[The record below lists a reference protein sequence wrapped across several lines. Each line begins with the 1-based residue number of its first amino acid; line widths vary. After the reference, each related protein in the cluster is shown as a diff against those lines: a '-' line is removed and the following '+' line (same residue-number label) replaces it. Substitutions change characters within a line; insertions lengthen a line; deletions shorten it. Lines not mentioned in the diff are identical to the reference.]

1 VNSESRDTTTT
12 YLSDMSI
19 TEHPEH
25 PEHTER
31 TELALVEQD
40 PADQPRYGDL
50 LESRYSRRAVLTG
63 VAASAA
69 TAVGAA
75 IVLPSLPAV
84 AQVSSAT
91 PAAGAGAAAGAA
103 AGAGFTTPTNVTFS
117 ALSSFPITDD
127 TVRVPDGYV
136 VDVIMRWGDPVVK
149 GAPAFDVS
157 KQTAS
162 SQAAQSGYN
171 HDFQAFFPLG
181 TAGTEGVLFVNHE
194 YTDGSKMFPG
204 YSSPARAELAKL
216 KEWVDIELEAHGG
229 TVVEL
234 ERADG
239 GKGPW
244 KTRFGTRN
252 RRITANT
259 KMTFSGP
266 AAKDPRLGSSVVGML
281 NNCGGG
287 VTPWGTVL
295 TAEENFNQ
303 YFANA
308 ARVADPIARESHARY
323 GISAGESPRAWER
336 VYPGRFD
343 SSVNPDEPYK
353 YGWIVEIDPD
363 DPNSTPI
370 KHTALGRFKHEAATT
385 VIAPTGQLVV
395 YTGDDE
401 RFDYFYKYVSWG
413 TYDAA
418 AGKANSKLLTE
429 GTLYV
434 AKLRPDGTAEWIPL
448 VFGSRLELSGPKFD
462 SQSDILIRTRQAAD
476 AVGAT
481 KMDRPEDIETNP
493 KTGKVYVA
501 LTNNSNRRTVVAD
514 EAERASNP
522 RVDNRTGHI
531 LEISEAKNNAAARE
545 FTWNVFIMA
554 GDPGIGTLV
563 DSPAGNRKGTD
574 LYFGGY
580 KGQVSPIGAPDNVAF
595 SPDGMM
601 WLATDGAP
609 SAINRN
615 DALHAVIT
623 EGPNR
628 GRVAQFLSVPAGAE
642 TCGPEFS
649 PDQLTLFIAI
659 QHPGEDGTLARAGD
673 LGSNTQS
680 SWPDGPGTV
689 PRPASI
695 AIRHK
700 DGKKIGS

>member
-1 VNSESRDTTTT
+1 MSSTKNQDRADRQHDRD
-12 YLSDMSI
+12 
-19 TEHPEH
+19 EC
-25 PEHTER
+25 ER
-31 TELALVEQD
+31 GEQ
-40 PADQPRYGDL
+40 YGDL
-50 LESRYSRRAVLTG
+50 LQLRYSRRAVLGAGTLG
-63 VAASAA
+63 
-69 TAVGAA
+69 AVGLTVALPT
-75 IVLPSLPAV
+75 LPSV
-84 AQVSSAT
+84 AQVPSQGPNQFPSAENSSVAKPT
-91 PAAGAGAAAGAA
+91 VSYV
-103 AGAGFTTPTNVTFS
+103 TPTNVSFS
-117 ALSSFPITDD
+117 AITAAPITDD
-127 TVRVPDGYV
+127 AVRVPDGYV
-136 VDVIMRWGDPVVK
+136 VDVILRWGDPVVS
-149 GAPAFDVS
+149 GAPAFDIN

-162 SQAAQSGYN
+162 SQAGQAGYN

-181 TAGTEGVLFVNHE
+181 TSGREGVLFVNHE
-194 YTDGSKMFPG
+194 YTDGPKMFPG
-204 YSSPARAELAKL
+204 YSTPARADLAKL

-239 GKGPW
+239 GTGPW
-244 KTRFGTRN
+244 KTRFGARN
-252 RRITANT
+252 RRITAT
-259 KMTFSGP
+259 TPMAFSGP
-266 AAKDPRLGSSVVGML
+266 AARDPRLSTQVLGML

-308 ARVADPIARESHARY
+308 GRVTNPITREAHTRY
-323 GISAGESPRAWER
+323 GLPSAESPRGWER
-336 VYPGRFD
+336 VYPSRFD
-343 SSVNPDEPYK
+343 VSVNPDEPYK

-363 DPNSTPI
+363 DPKSVPV
-370 KHTALGRFKHEAATT
+370 KHTALGRFKHEAATA

-395 YTGDDE
+395 YSGDDE

-413 TYDAA
+413 TYDKA

-434 AKLRPDGTAEWIPL
+434 AKLRADGTAEWIPL
-448 VFGSRLELSGPKFD
+448 VYGSRRELSGPRFD
-462 SQSDILIRTRQAAD
+462 SQADILVRTRLAAD

-501 LTNNSNRRTVVAD
+501 LTNNSNRRTVVID
-514 EAERASNP
+514 DAERASNP

-531 LEISEAKNNAAARE
+531 LEFTEARDSAAARE
-545 FTWNVFIMA
+545 FSWNVFIMA
-554 GDPGIGTLV
+554 GDPSVGKLV
-563 DSPAGNRKGTD
+563 DSSKGSFAGTD

-580 KGQVSPIGAPDNVAF
+580 KGQVSPIGAPDNIAF
-595 SPDGMM
+595 SPDGML

-649 PDQLTLFIAI
+649 PDQLTLFIAV
-659 QHPGEDGTLARAGD
+659 QHPGEDGTLTRAGD
-673 LGSNTQS
+673 PTSNSQS

-695 AIRHK
+695 AIRHR